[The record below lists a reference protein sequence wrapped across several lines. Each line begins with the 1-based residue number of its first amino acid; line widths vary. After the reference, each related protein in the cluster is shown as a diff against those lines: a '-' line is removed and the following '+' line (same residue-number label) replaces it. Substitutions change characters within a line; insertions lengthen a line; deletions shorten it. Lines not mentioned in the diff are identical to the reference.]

1 MCGISGLLYHDRT
14 RRPERRDIEAM
25 TDALAH
31 RGPDERGCYVD
42 GPVALGNRRL
52 SIIDVAAGHQP
63 MCNEDGT
70 VWITYN
76 GEVYNYAELADELC
90 AKGHRFRTKSD
101 TEVVLHLYEEAGE
114 DCVERLRGMFGFA
127 IWDTRQEKLLLARD
141 RLGIKPLYYFAGDEF
156 LAFGSEIRALLQL
169 PSVPRRVNVQALH
182 DYLTFRYN
190 IAPETMFDGI
200 LKVPP
205 GHVLVARRGEVK
217 IRRYWDLDFSRKIAM
232 SEDDCVAEFA
242 RRFVQ
247 VTKSHLMSEVPLGV
261 LLSGGLDSTVVT
273 AVVSE
278 LVGRPIKT
286 FSVAFADDGD
296 EYDERF
302 YARLAARHYA
312 TDHHEIAITHRD
324 FREGLPGYIEHM
336 EEPMAD
342 PASIPLYY
350 VSKLAKDHVTVIL
363 SGEGSDELFGG
374 YMRADDFRG
383 FDRACRIRRI
393 PRLVRDHLLAPL
405 NDGVIR
411 SPRIARYLEL
421 ARLPLSHYP
430 LRVPTYMGGVLS
442 EDAKWA
448 LYGERVK
455 ACGGLRKSEDL
466 VVDAYRNTL
475 GLEFLD
481 QMLYVYTKQWLP
493 DDLLLKA
500 DKMTMAH
507 SLELRVPF
515 LDHTLVEFVASLPV
529 DLKLRRNGHGSCIT
543 KYVLRKAFGDKT
555 PAPILNR
562 RKVGFAVPLQRLFQ
576 HELKEVA
583 WDVLHSRR
591 LSESGLFDTREVDA
605 LLQAHGTG
613 RDHAPALWSLL
624 VFGMWYRLFRVT
636 A

>member
-1 MCGISGLLYHDRT
+1 MCGISGILYHDRA
-14 RRPERRDIEAM
+14 RRPERRVIEAM
-25 TDALAH
+25 TDSLIH
-31 RGPDERGCYVD
+31 RGPDDGGCYLD
-42 GPVALGNRRL
+42 GPVGLGNRRL
-52 SIIDVAAGHQP
+52 SIIDVASGHQP
-63 MCNEDGT
+63 MSNEDGT

-76 GEVYNYAELADELC
+76 GEVYNYAELSDELHT
-90 AKGHRFRTKSD
+90 KGHRFQTKSD
-101 TEVVLHLYEEAGE
+101 TEVVLHLYEELGE
-114 DCVERLRGMFGFA
+114 ECVERLRGMFGFA
-127 IWDTRQEKLLLARD
+127 IWDKREEKLLLARD

-169 PSVPRRVNVQALH
+169 PSVPRRLNVQALH

-200 LKVPP
+200 AKVPP
-205 GHVLVARRGEVK
+205 GHILVARHGEVK
-217 IRRYWDLDFSRKIAM
+217 VRQYWDLDFSRKVAM
-232 SEDDCVAEFA
+232 SEDDCIAEFA

-247 VTKSHLMSEVPLGV
+247 VTQSHLMSEVPLGV

-278 LVGRPIKT
+278 LVGRSIKT
-286 FSVAFADDGD
+286 FSVAFAADGD
-296 EYDERF
+296 DYDERF

-324 FREGLPGYIEHM
+324 FREGLPGYVEHT

-350 VSKLAKDHVTVIL
+350 VSRLAKDHVTVIL

-383 FDRACRIRRI
+383 FDRACRVRRI
-393 PRLVRDHLLAPL
+393 PRLVRDHLLEPL
-405 NDGVIR
+405 NERVIGSR
-411 SPRIARYLEL
+411 RIARYLEL

-448 LYGERVK
+448 LYGERLK
-455 ACGGLRKSEDL
+455 ARGGFRRSEDL
-466 VVDAYRNTL
+466 VVDLYRNTL
-475 GLEFLD
+475 DSEFLD

-529 DLKLRRNGHGSCIT
+529 DLKIQRNGHRSCIT
-543 KYVLRKAFGDKT
+543 KYVLRKAFGAKT
-555 PAPILNR
+555 PAAILNR
-562 RKVGFAVPLQRLFQ
+562 TKLGFPVPLQRLFQ
-576 HELKEVA
+576 GELKEIA
-583 WDVLHSRR
+583 WDTLQSRSF
-591 LSESGLFDTREVDA
+591 SESGLFDTRAVEA
-605 LLQAHGTG
+605 LLRENAGGH
-613 RDHAPALWSLL
+613 DHAPALWSLL
-624 VFGMWYRLFRVT
+624 VFGLWYRLFRVT
-636 A
+636 V